1 MFMTNIQK
9 LFSYGTLQ
17 QENVQIATFGRI
29 LKGTADSLTG
39 YRLDQVKIE
48 DAKVIATSGKEYH
61 PILIKTNDPN
71 DTVIGTIFEISS
83 NELKQADT
91 YEVDAYVR
99 VEGNFASGK
108 TAWIYADA
116 RQQSQMN

>member
-1 MFMTNIQK
+1 MTNTQK

-17 QENVQIATFGRI
+17 QDDVQIATFGRL
-29 LKGTADSLTG
+29 LKGTLDNLIG
-39 YRLDQVKIE
+39 YRLNQVKIE
-48 DAKVIATSGKEYH
+48 DAKVIAISGKEYH
-61 PILIKTNDPN
+61 PILIKTSEPS
-71 DTVIGTIFEISS
+71 DTVVGTIFEISD
-83 NELKQADT
+83 NELKLADT

-116 RQQSQMN
+116 RQ